1 MYQNFEPTTDP
12 KTSAPRLKDL
22 RAQMKEQALDAF
34 LVPHEDE
41 FLGEYVPSCSERLKW
56 LTSFDG
62 SAGLA
67 VILAEQAV
75 LFVDGRYILQAPLQT
90 DKACFDII
98 NSQQTPPTKW
108 LKDNL
113 PPQADF
119 VLGFDPRLHS
129 IAQIEKLEKALQDK
143 NITLQA
149 VDRNPLD
156 IVWRDRPAPPNY
168 PATHHPDACAGLSS
182 AEKRAN
188 IAATL
193 KEQSLDAALLTQA
206 ESIAWLLNIRGCDV
220 PHTPLALSFALL
232 KQNGDCDWYIEP
244 SRVSASLLAHIGA
257 GVRVFAPAKMAE
269 HLRALHKKRVLLDPA
284 RAPLW
289 FKTHLGGNFIGGT
302 DPCLLPKA
310 CKTKAEIDGAKAA
323 HIRDGAALCRF
334 LCWFESEAPKGQLSE
349 ISAAQKLEAY
359 RDATGL
365 LRDLSFD
372 TISST
377 GAHGAIIHYRATH
390 KTNRTIQAGD
400 IYLVDSGGQYEDG
413 TTDVTRTVLVDGA
426 SPPAGALTAFTY
438 VLKGHIALAAARFP
452 QDTKGAALDS
462 LARAPLWA
470 AGLDFAHGT
479 GHGVGSY
486 LSVHEGPQQIS
497 KHGQTALQ
505 PGMIV
510 SNEPGYYRAGAYGI
524 RIENLQYVTQAEKI
538 EGGEQDMLGF
548 ETLTLAPI
556 DKRLIDEKLLTAQER
571 AWLNS
576 YHARVYQTLAA
587 LAEPYMDK
595 TTAQWLART
604 CEAI

>member
-1 MYQNFEPTTDP
+1 M
-12 KTSAPRLKDL
+12 
-22 RAQMKEQALDAF
+22 
-34 LVPHEDE
+34 
-41 FLGEYVPSCSERLKW
+41 
-56 LTSFDG
+56 
-62 SAGLA
+62 
-67 VILAEQAV
+67 
-75 LFVDGRYILQAPLQT
+75 
-90 DKACFDII
+90 
-98 NSQQTPPTKW
+98 
-108 LKDNL
+108 
-113 PPQADF
+113 
-119 VLGFDPRLHS
+119 
-129 IAQIEKLEKALQDK
+129 
-143 NITLQA
+143 
-149 VDRNPLD
+149 
-156 IVWRDRPAPPNY
+156 
-168 PATHHPDACAGLSS
+168 
-182 AEKRAN
+182 
-188 IAATL
+188 
-193 KEQSLDAALLTQA
+193 
-206 ESIAWLLNIRGCDV
+206 AWLLNIRGRDV

-244 SRVSASLLAHIGA
+244 ARASPSLLAHIGA

-269 HLRALHKKRVLLDPA
+269 DLRAYHKKRVLLDPQNT
-284 RAPLW
+284 PLW
-289 FKTHLGGNFIGGT
+289 FKTHLGSNFIRGT

-349 ISAAQKLEAY
+349 ISAAQKLETY

-390 KTNRTIQAGD
+390 KTNRAIAAGD

-426 SPPAGALTAFTY
+426 SPPAGALAAFTY
-438 VLKGHIALAAARFP
+438 VLKGHIALSCARFP
-452 QDTKGAALDS
+452 QGTNGAALDS

-497 KHGQTALQ
+497 KHGQTALA

-510 SNEPGYYRAGAYGI
+510 SNEPGYYRAGAFGI
-524 RIENLQYVTQAEKI
+524 RIENLQYVTQAEQI

-571 AWLNS
+571 AWLNA
-576 YHARVYQTLAA
+576 YHARVYQTLSA
-587 LAEPYMDK
+587 LGEPYMDK